1 MGDQE
6 GTIQIENDGISMKTK
21 PLLTQ
26 FGLTFGTLRIDEKS
40 FFKTLWGFTPFWD
53 YKATNA
59 ILADIPGVYTSE
71 KILCS
76 STIKKLNLNVIFLTD
91 MW

>member
-40 FFKTLWGFTPFWD
+40 FFKTL
-53 YKATNA
+53 
-59 ILADIPGVYTSE
+59 
-71 KILCS
+71 
-76 STIKKLNLNVIFLTD
+76 
-91 MW
+91 